1 MDNKPKHKVYY
12 KMEWREITQANV
24 ETVKEFYNQGY
35 PVIIAAKNSA
45 GVQYAEKSR
54 FHESFDMMARD
65 GGYYYCVLPKLY

>member
-1 MDNKPKHKVYY
+1 
-12 KMEWREITQANV
+12 MEWRKITNENV
-24 ETVKEFYNQGY
+24 ETAKEFYNQGY

-65 GGYYYCVLPKLY
+65 GGYYYCVLSKLY

>member
-1 MDNKPKHKVYY
+1 
-12 KMEWREITQANV
+12 MEWRKITNENV
-24 ETVKEFYNQGY
+24 ETVKEFKKQGY

-54 FHESFDMMARD
+54 FHESFNSMARD